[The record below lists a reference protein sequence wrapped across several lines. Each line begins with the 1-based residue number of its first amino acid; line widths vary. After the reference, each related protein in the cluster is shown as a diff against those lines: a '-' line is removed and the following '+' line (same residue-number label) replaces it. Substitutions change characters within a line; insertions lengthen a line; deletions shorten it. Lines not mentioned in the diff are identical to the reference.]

1 MRTLGAGDA
10 LIVIDVQRKYVS
22 GEGSFAVPDGPALV
36 GRIARFAE
44 AARARD
50 VPVIWVT
57 RELRPGVSMGPATS
71 AAYGSGVADLF
82 RGPAAELH
90 PGLGARAGEIRVV
103 KPRQSSF
110 YGTDLE
116 VVLRSAEVRR
126 VVLTGVTTNICV
138 QATAQDARARDLDVV
153 VVADLTAA
161 LPVTKPGFELP
172 ASAVQQATLA
182 TIAHAVG
189 TVCPARD
196 LLTRA

>member
-1 MRTLGAGDA
+1 VRTLGAGDA

-57 RELRPGVSMGPATS
+57 RELRPGVSMGPGTS
-71 AAYGSGVADLF
+71 AAYGSAVADLF

-90 PGLGARAGEIRVV
+90 PGLGAREGEIRVV

-172 ASAVQQATLA
+172 ASAVPQATLA

-196 LLTRA
+196 LLTRD